1 MKQIRVIEEKAS
13 VHSDTNVASPLV
25 AELHA
30 GDEVGVRN
38 VVKVSGVSW
47 CAVTLSDGR
56 VGYVPPPFKSVVLR
70 RVALAQKSVDVL
82 ESPTPDSKRKM
93 SYTSGDQ
100 FTVTGMVTDG
110 ETQWVEIRTGAGN
123 VGFIPAGTQ
132 VKEIADSPAAGDQTP
147 ALSCPKCFK
156 TAISRPLGWKTF
168 QAGVVGYIVGLFAA
182 NKAIEL
188 QARPQLS
195 PGDLVYNPFVQ
206 KVQQVYVPP
215 DRSPFYVMA
224 VIGLCIVA
232 FFLYSALF
240 GKNTCDMCG
249 HRWRA

>member
-1 MKQIRVIEEKAS
+1 
-13 VHSDTNVASPLV
+13 
-25 AELHA
+25 
-30 GDEVGVRN
+30 
-38 VVKVSGVSW
+38 
-47 CAVTLSDGR
+47 
-56 VGYVPPPFKSVVLR
+56 VLR

>member
-1 MKQIRVIEEKAS
+1 MKQIRVVEEKAS
-13 VHSDTNVASPLV
+13 VHSDTELASPLV

-38 VVKVSGVSW
+38 VVNVSGVSW

-56 VGYVPPPFKSVVLR
+56 VGYVPPPFKGVPMR

-82 ESPTPDSKRKM
+82 ESPAPDSKRKM
-93 SYTSGDQ
+93 SYTTGDQ
-100 FTVTGMVTDG
+100 FTVAGVVKEG
-110 ETQWVEIRTGAGN
+110 ETQWVEIRTGSGN

-132 VKEIADSPAAGDQTP
+132 VKQIAESAAAGDLTP

-188 QARPQLS
+188 QARPQFS
-195 PGDLVYNPFVQ
+195 PGDLVLNPFVQ
-206 KVQQVYVPP
+206 RVPQVYVPP
-215 DRSPFYVMA
+215 DYSPVYVVA
-224 VIGLCIVA
+224 VVGLCVLA

-240 GKNTCDMCG
+240 GKNTCDICG
-249 HRWRA
+249 HRWRS